1 MTITRF
7 TPFSDVAVLQNRLNS
22 IFHDFNR
29 PQNAADGGESL
40 SAGSFVPAVDIYE
53 DAQKLALTFEVP
65 GIKPEDVD
73 VRVENNTLTVRG
85 ERGFSNEVKEENFR
99 RIERRFGSFVRSFT
113 LPQTVDTEQVNA
125 HAENGIL
132 VIELPKKAAA
142 QPKQIKVA
150 IGPTAQPKQV
160 EAQQPRQMEAQ
171 GNQPAATRTEQKA
184 A

>member
-29 PQNAADGGESL
+29 PQATNDGESL

-53 DAQKLALTFEVP
+53 DAQKLALSFEVP
-65 GIKPEDVD
+65 GIRPEDVD

-85 ERGFSNEVKEENFR
+85 ERSFANDAKEENFR
-99 RIERRFGSFVRSFT
+99 RIERRFGSFIRSFT

-125 HAENGIL
+125 HAENGVL
-132 VIELPKKAAA
+132 TIELPKKAAA
-142 QPKQIKVA
+142 QPKQIRVA
-150 IGPTAQPKQV
+150 VGATPQPK
-160 EAQQPRQMEAQ
+160 QMEAQ
-171 GNQPAATRTEQKA
+171 ANQPATTGAPEQKA

>member
-22 IFHDFNR
+22 IFHDFDR
-29 PQNAADGGESL
+29 PQATGEGESL

-53 DAQKLALTFEVP
+53 DAGKLALTFEVP

-85 ERGFSNEVKEENFR
+85 ERSIATEQKEENFR

-125 HAENGIL
+125 HAEHGVL

-150 IGPTAQPKQV
+150 VGATAQPKQV
-160 EAQQPRQMEAQ
+160 EAYQANA
-171 GNQPAATRTEQKA
+171 GTDQKA

>member
-29 PQNAADGGESL
+29 PQGTTEGGESL

-65 GIKPEDVD
+65 GIRPEDVD
-73 VRVENNTLTVRG
+73 VRVENNVLTVKG
-85 ERGFSNEVKEENFR
+85 ERSFATDAKEENFR

-113 LPQTVDTEQVNA
+113 LPQSVDTEQVNA
-125 HAENGIL
+125 RAEHGVL

-150 IGPTAQPKQV
+150 VGAATQPKQV
-160 EAQQPRQMEAQ
+160 EAQVPQ
-171 GNQPAATRTEQKA
+171 AAAAADEKKA

>member
-22 IFHDFNR
+22 IFHDFDR

-85 ERGFSNEVKEENFR
+85 ERSFSNEVKEENFR

-113 LPQTVDTEQVNA
+113 LPQTVDTEQVRA
-125 HAENGIL
+125 HAENGVL
-132 VIELPKKAAA
+132 VIELPKKLAA

-150 IGPTAQPKQV
+150 VGTATQAKQV
-160 EAQQPRQMEAQ
+160 EAQV
-171 GNQPAATRTEQKA
+171 NQPVAAGTEQQA

>member
-22 IFHDFNR
+22 IFHDFAR
-29 PQNAADGGESL
+29 PQGAVDGGESL

-53 DAQKLALTFEVP
+53 DGQKLALTFEVP

-73 VRVENNTLTVRG
+73 VRVENNTLFVKG
-85 ERGFSNEVKEENFR
+85 ERSFSSEAKEENFR

-113 LPQTVDTEQVNA
+113 LPQTVDTEHVNA
-125 HAENGIL
+125 HAENGVL

-150 IGPTAQPKQV
+150 VGATV
-160 EAQQPRQMEAQ
+160 EPRQMEAQ
-171 GNQPAATRTEQKA
+171 AGSSSAKEQKA

>member
-7 TPFSDVAVLQNRLNS
+7 TPFNDVAVLQNRLNS
-22 IFHDFNR
+22 IFHDFAR
-29 PQNAADGGESL
+29 PQETGSENL
-40 SAGSFVPAVDIYE
+40 TAGAFVPAVDIYE

-73 VRVENNTLTVRG
+73 VRVENNTLTVKG
-85 ERGFSNEVKEENFR
+85 ERTFANEQKEENFR

-113 LPQTVDTEQVNA
+113 LPQTVDTEQVSA
-125 HAENGIL
+125 HSENGVL

-142 QPKQIKVA
+142 QPKQIKVNTT
-150 IGPTAQPKQV
+150 TAMQGTGTQPKQ
-160 EAQQPRQMEAQ
+160 MEAVA
-171 GNQPAATRTEQKA
+171 NQPMAATEQKA